1 MATLAESDLKEALA
15 SGGARVATDAE
26 TLDFFAHDVFSRGA
40 DLAAVVS
47 PVDTA
52 SLAAAVKAATD
63 RGLMVI
69 PRGGGMSY
77 TGGYSAPSAGA
88 VMFDTASM
96 TRILDINQTDMTVTV
111 EAGCTWAALY
121 EALRPLGLRTAF
133 WGTLSGIQATVGGG
147 MSQNG
152 IFWGTGRHGTA
163 VQSCVALEV
172 VLADG
177 TILKT
182 GSAHARPYGPDLTG
196 LFLADTGA
204 LGIKATITLRLVPE
218 AACHGYASFTF
229 TEAAGFLGAL
239 GEIERA
245 GISTECFGFDPRLNS
260 IRMQRDSLATD
271 AKQLVGMMKK
281 QGSVFKAL
289 KEGVKV
295 VTAGRNFID
304 EASFS
309 MHVLAEAG
317 IQQAAD
323 SDIARAREIV
333 ARHGGQEV
341 ENTIPKIIRA
351 NPFGPLNMMVG
362 PQGERWV
369 PIHGLL
375 PHSRA
380 QACFDAI
387 EALFDA
393 NAEQMEQ
400 MGVHPGT
407 LMAAVGGAGVVIEP
421 CLYWPDERNPLIDAT
436 VEAAHLKKLPVHAH
450 DEEIWTFVQDLK
462 TRLVDLFYEHGA
474 THFQIG
480 RTYRYRDSLEPAA
493 DALLLAV
500 KAQVDPKGLM
510 NPGSLGL

>member
-26 TLDFFAHDVFSRGA
+26 TLNLYAHDVFSRGA

-63 RGLMVI
+63 RGLVVI

-77 TGGYSAPSAGA
+77 TGGYTAPKAGA
-88 VMFDTASM
+88 VVFDTASM
-96 TRILDINQTDMTVTV
+96 SRILEINTTDMTVTI
-111 EAGCTWAALY
+111 EAGCTWASLY
-121 EALRPLGLRTAF
+121 EKLRPMGLRTPF
-133 WGTLSGIQATVGGG
+133 WGSLSGIQATVGGG
-147 MSQNG
+147 MSQNA
-152 IFWGTGRHGTA
+152 IFWGTGRYGTA
-163 VQSCVALEV
+163 VQSCIAMEV

-182 GSAHARPYGPDLTG
+182 GSSHARPYGPDLTG

-204 LGIKATITLRLVPE
+204 LGIKATITMRLINE
-218 AACHGYASFTF
+218 AKCHGYASFTF
-229 TEAAGFLGAL
+229 TKADGFLGAL

-245 GISTECFGFDPRLNS
+245 GISTECFGFDPRLNA
-260 IRMQRDSLATD
+260 IRMQRDSLASD

-281 QGSVFKAL
+281 QGSVLKAL

-295 VTAGRNFID
+295 VTAGRSFID

-309 MHVLAEAG
+309 MHVMAEAG

-323 SDIARAREIV
+323 ADIAVAREIV
-333 ARHGGQEV
+333 AHHGGQEV

-362 PQGERWV
+362 PDGERWV

-380 QACFDAI
+380 QACYDAI

-393 NAEQMEQ
+393 NAEQMAE

-436 VEAAHLKKLPVHAH
+436 VEAAHLKKLPVYEHNK
-450 DEEIWTFVQDLK
+450 EIWNFVQEMK
-462 TRLVDLFYEHGA
+462 SRLVDLFYEHGA

-493 DALLLAV
+493 DALLMEI
-500 KAQVDPKGLM
+500 KAQLDPKGLM